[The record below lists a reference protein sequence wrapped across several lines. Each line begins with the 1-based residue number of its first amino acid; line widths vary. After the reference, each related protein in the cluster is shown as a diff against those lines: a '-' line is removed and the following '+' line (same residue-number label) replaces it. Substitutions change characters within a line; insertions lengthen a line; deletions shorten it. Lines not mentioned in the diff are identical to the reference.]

1 MRLLWL
7 FFFLSLAELTF
18 GQHSYLMHVSGGS
31 LLPHRE
37 SVRPLI
43 TEHLLGADF
52 QWRKKVSGN
61 EIWHQ
66 LYGLPELGILF
77 NFSNLGNKGVLGQ
90 QWSLSPFIQLPLGK
104 NHRSI
109 RQHLQFG
116 LGVGYTNT
124 VWDVE
129 NNVKSTVLSS
139 HFNASILLEYGLEGD
154 LNGRRK
160 ERKHRLFWSTGV
172 RLHHFSNAAWKMPNL
187 GTNNFLVLV
196 GLGMQF
202 KPETASEKTMNFK
215 SLDFKPWS
223 LLVSYGLGFREN
235 NPPLG
240 VRHAIHTL
248 RLEGTKRITAKSSIG
263 LSPEILFNRSLAPLL
278 TTEEST
284 PSTSDLLQAGLALQ
298 YTMHFD
304 QVRFHAM
311 MGTYVHNK
319 SDFRGALYSRIGLRY
334 QFGQH
339 FSTHLMLKTHAFKAD
354 HAEIGI
360 AYQLGSI

>member
-18 GQHSYLMHVSGGS
+18 GQNSYLTRVSGGS

-43 TEHLLGADF
+43 TDHLVGAEF
-52 QWRKKVSGN
+52 QWRKKVSGK
-61 EIWHQ
+61 EVWHQ
-66 LYGLPELGILF
+66 LYALPELGVLL
-77 NFSNLGNKGVLGQ
+77 NYANLGNKGILGE
-90 QWSLSPFIQLPLGK
+90 QWSLTPFIFLPLG
-104 NHRSI
+104 NNERRT

-124 VWDVE
+124 VWSLE
-129 NNVKSTVLSS
+129 SNVKSTVLSS

-154 LNGRRK
+154 LNARR
-160 ERKHRLFWSTGV
+160 EDRKQRLFWSAGC
-172 RLHHFSNAAWKMPNL
+172 RIHHFSNAAWKMPNL
-187 GTNNFLVLV
+187 GTNNLLLFV

-202 KPETASEKTMNFK
+202 KPETAAAKTMNFE
-215 SLDFKPWS
+215 SLDFRPWS
-223 LLVSYGLGFREN
+223 FLISYGLGFREN

-248 RLEGTKRITAKSSIG
+248 RLEGTKRLTPKSSIG

-278 TTEEST
+278 SIEGSS
-284 PSTSDLLQAGLALQ
+284 PSTSELLQAGLALQ

-304 QVRFHAM
+304 QVSFHAM

-319 SDFRGALYSRIGLRY
+319 SDFRGGLYSRIGLRY
-334 QFGQH
+334 QFGKH

-354 HAEIGI
+354 HAEVGI
-360 AYQLGSI
+360 AYQLGTN